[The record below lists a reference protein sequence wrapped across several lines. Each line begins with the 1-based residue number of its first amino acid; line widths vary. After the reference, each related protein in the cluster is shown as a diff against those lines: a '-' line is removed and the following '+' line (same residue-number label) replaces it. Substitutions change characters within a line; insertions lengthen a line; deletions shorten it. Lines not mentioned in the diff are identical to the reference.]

1 MRKLHGF
8 TAVAAVIIATFG
20 ISAHAADDPH
30 HPADAAPT
38 PRATSEPSPAQ
49 AGMMQGGMVGT
60 PGMSPMVMMTRMMDM
75 MNGSGLSIMNATDHI
90 EGRIAYLR
98 AELKITSEQD
108 GAWNTFA
115 QALRANATEL
125 AKLRADATSANG
137 KGARTSLE
145 RLESEERILA
155 TRSRNT
161 HAIAIAYSP
170 LYRTLS
176 ESQKKLADDLVAPVQ
191 GQMPMMS
198 MAPMMQTMPM
208 MRTP

>member
-75 MNGSGLSIMNATDHI
+75 MNGSGLSIMDATDHI

-98 AELKITSEQD
+98 AELKITDDQS
-108 GAWNTFA
+108 ATWNTLA
-115 QALRANATEL
+115 QALRANAGEL
-125 AKLRADATSANG
+125 VKLRTEATSANR
-137 KGARTSLE
+137 KTARTSVE
-145 RLESEERILA
+145 RLEFEERALA
-155 TRSRNT
+155 TRSKGL
-161 HAIAIAYSP
+161 HAIAISYSP
-170 LYRTLS
+170 LYRALS
-176 ESQKKLADDLVAPVQ
+176 EAQKKLADDLIAPAQDRMPMVSM
-191 GQMPMMS
+191 MPMM
-198 MAPMMQTMPM
+198 MPM
-208 MRTP
+208 AGSTR

>member
-1 MRKLHGF
+1 MRKLYGF
-8 TAVAAVIIATFG
+8 TGAAAAAFIVATFG
-20 ISAHAADDPH
+20 LSAHAADTA
-30 HPADAAPT
+30 PAP
-38 PRATSEPSPAQ
+38 PSPSAPIPAQ
-49 AGMMQGGMVGT
+49 LGMMQGGMNGI
-60 PGMSPMVMMTRMMDM
+60 PGMSPMFMMTRMMDM
-75 MNGSGLSIMNATDHI
+75 MNAFGSSIMDATDHI

-125 AKLRADATSANG
+125 AKLRSDATSANG
-137 KGARTSLE
+137 KTARTSLD
-145 RLESEERILA
+145 RLEFEERVLA
-155 TRSRNT
+155 TRSRGL
-161 HAIAIAYSP
+161 HGIAIAYSP

-176 ESQKKLADDLVAPVQ
+176 ESQKKLADDLIAPVQ